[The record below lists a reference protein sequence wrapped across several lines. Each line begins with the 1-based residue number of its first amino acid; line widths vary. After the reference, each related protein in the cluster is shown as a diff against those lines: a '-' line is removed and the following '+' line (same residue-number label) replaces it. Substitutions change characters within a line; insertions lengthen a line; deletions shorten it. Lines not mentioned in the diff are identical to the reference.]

1 MKSIVVTA
9 VIVLAAVVSTSESAS
24 AQYPD
29 ANGVFPFGGY
39 GFYSPYGSYYGTSLR
54 TPPYFATN
62 PPVYY
67 GARYARPYGMSPF
80 AAPPMVNA
88 PTSYRGRLESEFLMP
103 PGSVNGPVSNPCG
116 PNPCVSYSSTVKP
129 TPKKMGPVRQNP
141 YVTGNEDADK
151 LANN

>member
-1 MKSIVVTA
+1 MKSIVVA
-9 VIVLAAVVSTSESAS
+9 AVLALAAIVATSESAS

-29 ANGVFPFGGY
+29 AGGVFPFGGY

-88 PTSYRGRLESEFLMP
+88 PTSYRGRLESEFMTP
-103 PGSVNGPVSNPCG
+103 PGASHGPIGNPCI
-116 PNPCVSYSSTVKP
+116 SYSASVKP
-129 TPKKMGPVRQNP
+129 KAKKMGPVRENP
-141 YVTGNEDADK
+141 YVSENADADK
-151 LANN
+151 LAQN